1 MPLKWA
7 HKLHCQSLR
16 VLEAGPMWEL
26 EGKLPPL
33 SLLVFSFVA
42 VKKATT
48 TLLPLPSSLQQ
59 KQKRKAMA
67 TNLS

>member
-1 MPLKWA
+1 
-7 HKLHCQSLR
+7 
-16 VLEAGPMWEL
+16 
-26 EGKLPPL
+26 
-33 SLLVFSFVA
+33 

-59 KQKRKAMA
+59 KQKKKAMA